1 MQELR
6 ASLLGP
12 NSSSLVDE
20 SIVQYEVKEHLTEDA
35 EQMPALEMELTG
47 VTRLQHLSLLREQQ
61 EGSRAVSGA
70 EMAEVG
76 STVENLGE
84 IAGAVA
90 IGQQVLLVGE
100 AGVGKTSLVR
110 ELAGRTGKELL
121 TLQVGFL
128 FYFCLKSN
136 QHFTRRLVTTQ
147 IPASWSG
154 CTDAQSYQD
163 NLSGRQ
169 ACSHEHLQEELGC

>member
-1 MQELR
+1 MKLLFQVQVQGLR

-20 SIVQYEVKEHLTEDA
+20 LIVQYEVKEHLDISRLAEDA

-70 EMAEVG
+70 EMVEVG
-76 STVENLGE
+76 STVENLVQV
-84 IAGAVA
+84 AGAVA
-90 IGQQVLLVGE
+90 IGQPVLLVGE

-110 ELAGRTGKELL
+110 ELAGRTGKELF
-121 TLQVGFL
+121 TLQVGFSS
-128 FYFCLKSN
+128 FF
-136 QHFTRRLVTTQ
+136 
-147 IPASWSG
+147 
-154 CTDAQSYQD
+154 
-163 NLSGRQ
+163 
-169 ACSHEHLQEELGC
+169 